1 MDIGGFGKTH
11 GLLRVGDKSR
21 KDLGIYYIRSDYMI
35 MRNTGGRWG
44 LTRKRPEGTF
54 EGDGNT
60 LYLDWSVNYIGVY
73 ICQYSSNRVLKICS
87 FTGCKYFHKKEKKKE
102 KNVKKLV

>member
-35 MRNTGGRWG
+35 MRNTGGG
-44 LTRKRPEGTF
+44 
-54 EGDGNT
+54 GD
-60 LYLDWSVNYIGVY
+60 
-73 ICQYSSNRVLKICS
+73 
-87 FTGCKYFHKKEKKKE
+87 
-102 KNVKKLV
+102 